1 MVDNGARKALEG
13 RASLLPTGVVKS
25 IGDFEIGDA
34 VEIIDEKAKI
44 FAKGIVRQNSE
55 DVTSNAGLNTSEL
68 PEGVS
73 HEVIHTDDLVILP

>member
-1 MVDNGARKALEG
+1 M
-13 RASLLPTGVVKS
+13 VKS

-34 VEIIDEKAKI
+34 VEITDEKAKV

-55 DVTSNAGLNTSEL
+55 EVMSNVGLNTSEL